1 MNDKLTKE
9 EKEEKDIRSQEIL
22 NYGNPFKIRGFE
34 VVNEQF
40 IKNNIETKLP
50 TRGSEK
56 SAGYDFYSKETVTI
70 LPGKS
75 HLFWSDIKAYM
86 LPGEVL
92 EMYVRSSIGIKKD
105 LILKNLVGIIDCVPA
120 GTMIKTK
127 DGEIEVEKLLNE
139 DKIILSYNENTK
151 EIEEDE
157 LKDIFTVE
165 YNNLIE
171 LETEEGDIVEIPET
185 KEIFTE
191 RGWIMCKNLNIN
203 DKILKF

>member
-1 MNDKLTKE
+1 M
-9 EKEEKDIRSQEIL
+9 
-22 NYGNPFKIRGFE
+22 IRGFKE
-34 VVNEQF
+34 VNAEF
-40 IKNNIETKLP
+40 KKNSSETILP
-50 TRGSEK
+50 IRGSKK
-56 SAGYDFYSKETVTI
+56 SAGYDFHSKDTVVI
-70 LPGKS
+70 QPGDS
-75 HLFWSDIKAYM
+75 HLFWTDVKAYM
-86 LPGEVL
+86 LSDEVL
-92 EMYVRSSIGIKKD
+92 EMYVRSSIGINKD
-105 LILKNLVGIIDCVPA
+105 LILKNVVGIIDCVPA

-165 YNNLIE
+165 YNNLIQ

-185 KEIFTE
+185 KEVYTE
-191 RGWIMCKNLNIN
+191 RGWIVCKNLNID